1 MSTLHALSKRPQDL
15 TDLDFWEIVNHGIAK
30 PGEPSRIWTPS
41 EQAVQ
46 ETLQTEY
53 FFDPQVEESIGIW
66 DAKIGR
72 NVPKG
77 LMICSTDIR
86 RRNERGEVTGAWRS
100 GHIITTAGKTALV
113 IGSGFGDDAEQL
125 AAWGFKTT
133 GFDIS
138 KTVIEATRK
147 RYPKSHVEYVVA
159 DLFDPPSA
167 WLHNFDFV
175 LEIYTVQALPAEL
188 RRGAIEKIAQ
198 FVKPGGSLL
207 VIARGRAEN
216 EPEGQGPPW
225 PVTREELARFER
237 AGLTEVSFED
247 YAEPEPPWVRRFR
260 GLYRRP

>member
-1 MSTLHALSKRPQDL
+1 MPDRTRTRELAAEFIRKGDPLGWFEALYQEAESGDGTIPWADM
-15 TDLDFWEIVNHGIAK
+15 
-30 PGEPSRIWTPS
+30 EPTPR
-41 EQAVQ
+41 
-46 ETLQTEY
+46 LIEY
-53 FFDPQVEESIGIW
+53 WKKHPLE
-66 DAKIGR
+66 
-72 NVPKG
+72 
-77 LMICSTDIR
+77 
-86 RRNERGEVTGAWRS
+86 
-100 GHIITTAGKTALV
+100 TAGKTALV

-133 GFDIS
+133 GFDIA
-138 KTVIEATRK
+138 KTAIDATRK

-175 LEIYTVQALPAEL
+175 LEIYTVQALPAAL

-225 PVTREELARFER
+225 PVTREELA
-237 AGLTEVSFED
+237 
-247 YAEPEPPWVRRFR
+247 
-260 GLYRRP
+260 

>member
-1 MSTLHALSKRPQDL
+1 MPDRTRTRELAAEFIRKGDPLGWFEALYQEAESGDGTIPWADMEPNPRLIEYWKKHA
-15 TDLDFWEIVNHGIAK
+15 
-30 PGEPSRIWTPS
+30 
-41 EQAVQ
+41 Q
-46 ETLQTEY
+46 E
-53 FFDPQVEESIGIW
+53 
-66 DAKIGR
+66 
-72 NVPKG
+72 
-77 LMICSTDIR
+77 
-86 RRNERGEVTGAWRS
+86 
-100 GHIITTAGKTALV
+100 TAGKTALV

-133 GFDIS
+133 GFDIA
-138 KTVIEATRK
+138 KTAIDATRK